1 MKAVDRLAP
10 EHEHEFEALP
20 GLPEPLPAGETVL
33 WQGRPKALAMAR
45 QALWLDGIA
54 VYFGALMLWRL
65 VDGQIDGEAA
75 GTTALALAR
84 MLMPMGL
91 ATALLLGLG
100 WLMAR
105 TTLYTLT
112 SRRVVMRIGV
122 VLGITYNLPLS
133 HIATAR
139 LKPHRDGSGD
149 LALVLTGGD
158 RIAYLHLW
166 PHVRP
171 WHLKATEPMLRAL
184 PDAALAAER
193 LTQAWLA
200 LRADAARQPMASPH
214 QPAQAPQSMQPM
226 QPLQPAHAPAG
237 ARAGALTD
245 DARAGHGLL
254 TT

>member
-20 GLPEPLPAGETVL
+20 GLPEPLPPGETVL
-33 WQGRPKALAMAR
+33 WQGRPQALSMAR
-45 QALWLDGIA
+45 QALWLDRIA
-54 VYFGALMLWRL
+54 IYFAALLVWRL
-65 VDGQIDGEAA
+65 VAGQLDGEDAT
-75 GTTALALAR
+75 TTALALAR
-84 MLMPMGL
+84 MLMPMSVAGG
-91 ATALLLGLG
+91 LLLGLG

-105 TTLYTLT
+105 STLYTVT

-122 VLGITYNLPLS
+122 VLGITFNLPLS
-133 HIATAR
+133 RIATAR

-149 LALVLTGGD
+149 LALVLSGGD

-171 WHLKATEPMLRAL
+171 WHLKSTEPMLRAL

-193 LTQAWLA
+193 LTQAWQA
-200 LRADAARQPMASPH
+200 VQGQAMAGPSRA
-214 QPAQAPQSMQPM
+214 PAQVLVHVPTDLPDRAP
-226 QPLQPAHAPAG
+226 
-237 ARAGALTD
+237 D
-245 DARAGHGLL
+245 GHGLL

>member
-10 EHEHEFEALP
+10 EHEHEFEAAP
-20 GLPEPLPAGETVL
+20 GLPEPLPAGEHIV
-33 WQGRPKALAMAR
+33 WQGRPRPLAMAR

-54 VYFGALMLWRL
+54 VYFAALLVWRL
-65 VDGQIDGEAA
+65 AEGQLDGESA

-84 MLMPMGL
+84 MLMPMSL
-91 ATALLLGLG
+91 ATGLLLGLG

-139 LKPHRDGSGD
+139 LKPHRDGTGD

-171 WHLKATEPMLRAL
+171 WHLKSTEPSLRAL
-184 PDAALAAER
+184 PDAAVAAER

-200 LRADAARQPMASPH
+200 VRAEQGRQAVS
-214 QPAQAPQSMQPM
+214 SMQPS
-226 QPLQPAHAPAG
+226 LQPSLQTSPSVPSPSSAPSSPNPVPD
-237 ARAGALTD
+237 R
-245 DARAGHGLL
+245 HGLL

>member
-1 MKAVDRLAP
+1 MKAVDRSAP

-20 GLPEPLPAGETVL
+20 GLPEPLPAGESIV
-33 WQGRPKALAMAR
+33 WQGRPRALSMAR

-54 VYFGALMLWRL
+54 VYFAALLLWRL
-65 VDGQIDGEAA
+65 AEGQLDGETA
-75 GTTALALAR
+75 GTTALAMVR
-84 MLMPMGL
+84 MLMPMSL
-91 ATALLLGLG
+91 AAGLLLGLG

-139 LKPHRDGSGD
+139 LRPHRDGSGD

-171 WHLKATEPMLRAL
+171 WRLKATEPMLRAL

-193 LTQAWLA
+193 LTQAWQAVQGSSGPA
-200 LRADAARQPMASPH
+200 LGASTRPG
-214 QPAQAPQSMQPM
+214 ASAPQGTT
-226 QPLQPAHAPAG
+226 AHAPSG
-237 ARAGALTD
+237 VVD
-245 DARAGHGLL
+245 GHGLL